1 MYDVAGAVDDLRH
14 LIARAEAL
22 ATAAEGL
29 FDDVI
34 HVEDEDERRRL
45 ERVAH
50 LISAT
55 VSAVQSALE
64 ASDELATE
72 LAKSRPGSGS

>member
-1 MYDVAGAVDDLRH
+1 VTYDVASAVDDLRQ

-34 HVEDEDERRRL
+34 HVDDEDERRRL

-55 VSAVQSALE
+55 VSAVQGAME
-64 ASDELATE
+64 AGDELAAE
-72 LAKSRPGSGS
+72 LTKRRPEA

>member
-1 MYDVAGAVDDLRH
+1 MCNVAEAVDDLRQ

-29 FDDVI
+29 FDNVFEVD
-34 HVEDEDERRRL
+34 DEDDRRRL

-50 LISAT
+50 LIGAT
-55 VSAVQSALE
+55 VSAVQAAQE
-64 ASDELATE
+64 AGDELAAE
-72 LAKSRPGSGS
+72 LIKRRPGS

>member
-1 MYDVAGAVDDLRH
+1 MTYDVAGAVDDLRQ

-29 FDDVI
+29 FDNVF
-34 HVEDEDERRRL
+34 HVDDEDARRRL

-50 LISAT
+50 LIGAT
-55 VSAVQSALE
+55 VSAVQGAME

-72 LAKSRPGSGS
+72 LAKRRPGA